1 MPAHPSP
8 TASAPPDLNVWS
20 VGRPGNVCLKTREF
34 AARLPA
40 APPLRVAALERV
52 DSGAVVAMLRR
63 CSPLSRF
70 RRFHGITDGV
80 AYVTQSLTGA
90 ARTPERIYG
99 AWVAGRC
106 VGLGSLHVDDRVSA
120 EIAVLVE
127 DDWQRRGVGS
137 ALVAALAGKARQS
150 DLTALRAEV
159 LTENWFVPLALS
171 RLGPT
176 RTSTSCGVHTVWVD
190 LAPPTLKASHGPE

>member
-1 MPAHPSP
+1 MPAHPGP
-8 TASAPPDLNVWS
+8 TASAPPDLNVR
-20 VGRPGNVCLKTREF
+20 VARPSNVYLKTPGF
-34 AARLPA
+34 ASRLPA
-40 APPLRVAALERV
+40 ATPLRVAALESV

-80 AYVTQSLTGA
+80 SYVTQNLTA
-90 ARTPERIYG
+90 ATRTAERIYG
-99 AWVAGRC
+99 AWAAGRC
-106 VGLGSLHVDDRVSA
+106 VGLGSMHVDGRVSA

-127 DDWQRRGVGS
+127 DAWQRRGVGW
-137 ALVAALAGKARQS
+137 ALVAALDGKARQS
-150 DLTALRAEV
+150 RLTGLRAEV
-159 LTENWFVPLALS
+159 LTENWFVPPALS

-190 LAPPTLKASHGPE
+190 LAPPPLKVNHGAK

>member
-1 MPAHPSP
+1 MPAHP
-8 TASAPPDLNVWS
+8 ASAPPDKNVWS
-20 VGRPGNVCLKTREF
+20 VGRPGNVYLKKPAS
-34 AARLPA
+34 AARVRA
-40 APPLRVAALERV
+40 ATPLRVTAVGSV

-63 CSPLSRF
+63 CSPLTRF
-70 RRFHGITDGV
+70 QRFHGITDGV
-80 AYVTQSLTGA
+80 SYFTQSLTGA
-90 ARTPERIYG
+90 ARRAESIYG
-99 AWVAGRC
+99 AWVAGGC
-106 VGLGSLHVDDRVSA
+106 VGVGSLHVYDRVRA

-150 DLTALRAEV
+150 GLTGLRAEV
-159 LTENWFVPLALS
+159 LTENWFVPPALS

-190 LAPPTLKASHGPE
+190 LAPSPLEVNHGAE